1 MILRGGVMFIPEI
14 PRNPRGK
21 ILRRKLKEILSENE
35 HLLPSPG
42 LSVKNIAIEEYVIL
56 CVN

>member
-35 HLLPSPG
+35 HLLPPPD
-42 LSVKNIAIEEYVIL
+42 YP
-56 CVN
+56 